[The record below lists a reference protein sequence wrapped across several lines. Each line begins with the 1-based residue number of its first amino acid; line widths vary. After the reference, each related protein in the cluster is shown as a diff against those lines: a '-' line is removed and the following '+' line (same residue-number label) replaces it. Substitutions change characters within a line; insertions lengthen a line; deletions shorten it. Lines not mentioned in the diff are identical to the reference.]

1 MNRFSIANT
10 VTKFNWNWTN
20 IQGIKQT
27 RLVNKI
33 IKLKKKEERDNRG
46 KKNRNHKK
54 WRAE

>member
-10 VTKFNWNWTN
+10 VIKFNWNWTN